1 VFHCPPMSFR
11 GAFLCVILAQKRK
24 MAKNIIAISG
34 AIERYG
40 YSANYLKYMLSGCT
54 EGHVTLVVNSPGGD
68 VNEAIVMGNL
78 IAEHGDVTVEYVGY
92 NASAATLLGLYAKE
106 STINSDCLHMAHK
119 TMVWVDAWG
128 QMNEDQ
134 IEAAITELT
143 ARKETASVSTLQLAK
158 IYSEHTGKPVNEMLQ
173 MMKEAKWLSPED
185 AVSIGLVGKVIPSKA
200 KKKKVENSVAAM
212 YASNGIPLPS
222 DLVDPET
229 EPTEPSENGI
239 FNTIENIVT
248 DIKNFLIPNNSNT
261 NPVVTMNK
269 DFTIINQ
276 LLKVEGFEVKDGVV
290 SLTVE
295 QLTALHT
302 AMQSQ
307 KTDATALETARTAE
321 STATNNLNSVI
332 TALDALDDTVKNAA
346 DAAAKTAAVK
356 NLLDKRPSVIPP
368 VAVGSDI
375 QPAQAIELDPVNN
388 FFNS

>member
-1 VFHCPPMSFR
+1 
-11 GAFLCVILAQKRK
+11 
-24 MAKNIIAISG
+24 MAKNIIRISG

-40 YSANYLKYMLSGCT
+40 YSANYLKYMLSGCA
-54 EGHVTLVVNSPGGD
+54 EGPVTLVVNSPGGD
-68 VNEAIVMGNL
+68 VNEAIVMGSH

-92 NASAATLLGLYAKE
+92 NASAATLLALYAKE
-106 STINSDCLHMAHK
+106 SCIYSDCLHMAHK
-119 TMVWVDAWG
+119 TSVWVESWG

-134 IEAAITELT
+134 IEDAIKDLT
-143 ARKETASVSTLQLAK
+143 AKKETASVSTLQLAK
-158 IYSEHTGKPVNEMLQ
+158 IYSEHTGKPLNEMLK
-173 MMKEAKWLSPED
+173 MMKEAKWLTPEE

-229 EPTEPSENGI
+229 EPAETSDNGV
-239 FNTIENIVT
+239 FNKIENIVT

-276 LLKVEGFEVKDGVV
+276 LLKVDGLEVKDGIV

-302 AMQSQ
+302 AMQAQ
-307 KTDATALETARTAE
+307 KTDAAALEAARTAE
-321 STATNNLNSVI
+321 TTATNNLNSVI
-332 TALDALDDTVKNAA
+332 TALDALDDSVKNAT

-368 VAVGSDI
+368 VAVGSDN
-375 QPAQAIELDPVNN
+375 QHGQAIELDPVNN